1 MSEPKLGIPRYKKT
15 LFYGLENPSLDSSTF
30 DPLHG
35 NLVPEGQVIF
45 KPFKDINIISSQVLT
60 LP

>member
-1 MSEPKLGIPRYKKT
+1 MDWKILHWISA
-15 LFYGLENPSLDSSTF
+15 TF

>member
-1 MSEPKLGIPRYKKT
+1 MDWKILHWISA
-15 LFYGLENPSLDSSTF
+15 TF

-45 KPFKDINIISSQVLT
+45 KPFNDIISYQVLT
-60 LP
+60 LKYDKISISRMT

>member
-1 MSEPKLGIPRYKKT
+1 MDWKNPL
-15 LFYGLENPSLDSSTF
+15 LESSTF

-45 KPFKDINIISSQVLT
+45 KPFNDIISYQVLT
-60 LP
+60 LKP